1 MGGTQQL
8 PSEAQILFFLAQAIV
23 QLPAD
28 KVVEIKK
35 AVPKVRAEGQRPV
48 PKHRRIDASNYV
60 LVTRCVSHL
69 FRRNPTIIQDAGYRP
84 DTC

>member
-1 MGGTQQL
+1 MA
-8 PSEAQILFFLAQAIV
+8 PNNCPPKPKFYFLAQAIV

-35 AVPKVRAEGQRPV
+35 AIPKVRAEGQRPV

-69 FRRNPTIIQDAGYRP
+69 FRRNSTIKQDVAYRP